1 MKHKYIENYAEKGF
15 SYDNIS
21 GKFSARYEFTPRYS
35 IRGSVSNGFR
45 APSLHQRYF
54 QNTST
59 QFVNAQPSNSLTAN
73 NYNPI
78 VRNAFGIKELK
89 PEHSTN
95 YSLGF
100 VGRPASSMT
109 FTVDAYFISIRDR
122 IVLSTPFNRTNP
134 LVNTILSDNG
144 VDPSTSALQFWTNAV
159 NTETKGID
167 AVITERVRLGT
178 GIATLSLA
186 ANFNKNKVVGGL
198 HTNSVIEDPKNNPST
213 TDPTANPANDLALTL
228 FDRQQRG
235 RIETAQPRSKIN
247 LTATYNWRKW
257 DFLVRAVRFGEVEF
271 LNNVDPGLTN
281 KSTGAWFNDIAFG
294 TDQVFGARI
303 TTDLVISYKLVKGL
317 TLSAGANNLFDV
329 YPDRIFIDPRNE
341 LSTVYANPVQGANKT
356 PGGYNS
362 GRDASNRGRNLF
374 GPNQFGFNGRFLFTR
389 ITVDVDQ
396 LGKQQQKHKKE
407 ANSAD

>member
-1 MKHKYIENYAEKGF
+1 
-15 SYDNIS
+15 
-21 GKFSARYEFTPRYS
+21 
-35 IRGSVSNGFR
+35 
-45 APSLHQRYF
+45 
-54 QNTST
+54 
-59 QFVNAQPSNSLTAN
+59 VNAQPSNSLTAN

-78 VRNAFGIKELK
+78 VKNAFGIKELK

-100 VGRPASSMT
+100 VGRPTSSLT

-134 LVNTILSDNG
+134 LVNTILNDNG

-167 AVITERVRLGT
+167 AVISERVRLGT

-198 HTNSVIEDPKNNPST
+198 HTNSVIEAPKNNPST

-235 RIETAQPRSKIN
+235 RIETGQPRSKIN
-247 LTATYNWRKW
+247 LTATYSWKKW
-257 DFLVRAVRFGEVEF
+257 DFLARAVRFGEVEF

-281 KSTGAWFNDIAFG
+281 KNTGAWFNDIAFG
-294 TDQVFGARI
+294 TDQVFGAKI

-341 LSTVYANPVQGANKT
+341 LSAVYANPVQGANKT

-389 ITVDVDQ
+389 ITVEVDQ
-396 LGKQQQKHKKE
+396 LGKQQKKHRKDP
-407 ANSAD
+407 NNGD